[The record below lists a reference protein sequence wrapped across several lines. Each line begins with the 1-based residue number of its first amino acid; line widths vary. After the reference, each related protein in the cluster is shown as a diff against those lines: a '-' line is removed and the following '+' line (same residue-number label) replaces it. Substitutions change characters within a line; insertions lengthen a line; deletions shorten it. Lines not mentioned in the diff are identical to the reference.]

1 MKATNQRS
9 KIILKSSCYNLLI
22 FSIGAIGY
30 YTVEILY
37 RGRSHWTMAICGG
50 ICLITIGYINKA
62 MKNISLLLRALL
74 CAVAITAVEFIC
86 GCIVNLWLN
95 MCVWDYSS
103 SPLNLLGQI
112 CPLYSFYWFI
122 LSILICGV
130 ISLFQKK
137 ERSSHV

>member
-22 FSIGAIGY
+22 FSIGAVGY
-30 YTVEILY
+30 YIIEILY
-37 RGRSHWTMAICGG
+37 RGRSHWTMAVCGG
-50 ICLITIGYINKA
+50 ICLIAIGHINKI
-62 MKNISLLLRALL
+62 MRGKSLLLRALI
-74 CAVAITAVEFIC
+74 CALVITAVEFIC
-86 GCIVNLWLN
+86 GCIVNLGFN

-112 CPLYSFYWFI
+112 CPIYSFYWFI

-130 ISLFQKK
+130 ISLCQKK
-137 ERSSHV
+137 KRSSHA